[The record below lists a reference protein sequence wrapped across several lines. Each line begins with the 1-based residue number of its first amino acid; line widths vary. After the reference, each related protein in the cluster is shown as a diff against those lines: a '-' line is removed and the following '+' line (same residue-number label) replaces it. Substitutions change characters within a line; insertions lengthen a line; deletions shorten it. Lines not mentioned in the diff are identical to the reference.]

1 MNARY
6 TICAALAAL
15 ALTARGEVKE
25 AVVLRAQPFPLP
37 QVRLLDSPFRDAM
50 VRDGNYLLS
59 LDCDRLLHDFR
70 VNAHLPTDAK
80 PYGGWE
86 APAVELRGHTV
97 GHYLS
102 ACSLMYASTGDV
114 RFKARVNQLVA
125 GLAECQNALATNG
138 SHPGYLSA
146 FPESFIDRVENR
158 KPVWAPWYTLH
169 KIMAGLLD
177 ANQL

>member
-59 LDCDRLLHDFR
+59 LDCDRL
-70 VNAHLPTDAK
+70 
-80 PYGGWE
+80 
-86 APAVELRGHTV
+86 
-97 GHYLS
+97 
-102 ACSLMYASTGDV
+102 
-114 RFKARVNQLVA
+114 
-125 GLAECQNALATNG
+125 
-138 SHPGYLSA
+138 
-146 FPESFIDRVENR
+146 
-158 KPVWAPWYTLH
+158 
-169 KIMAGLLD
+169 
-177 ANQL
+177 